1 MKKIIQIILFLIL
14 IILTYLFYKMHLK
27 DKEKIK
33 SEIIIKSTT
42 DTNKTD
48 SNLIKNLEYDIN
60 INENNNYNLTSE
72 FSEIIYQD
80 DFEIVQMRKVK
91 AVFTDKKLSQIVIT
105 SDIAAYNNKNYN
117 TTFEENV
124 IVKYLDNIVYGDV
137 LILDFEKNNISIS
150 NNVKYDGPNG
160 VLFTDNIIIDLI
172 TKKIDIFMD
181 KSDKKVIINSKN

>member
-1 MKKIIQIILFLIL
+1 
-14 IILTYLFYKMHLK
+14 MHFK
-27 DKEKIK
+27 DEEKIT
-33 SEIIIKSTT
+33 SEEVIISTT

-91 AVFTDKKLSQIVIT
+91 AVFTDKKFSQIVIT
-105 SDIAAYNNKNYN
+105 SDVAAYNNKNYN

-124 IVKYLDNIVYGDV
+124 IVKYLDNIVYGDI
-137 LILDFEKNNISIS
+137 LILDFEKNSISIS

-160 VLFTDNIIIDLI
+160 VLFTDNIVIDLI

-181 KSDKKVIINSKN
+181 KADKKVIINSKN